1 MPSSACRCPA
11 TGCSRTST
19 GIEGRWRAW
28 MRGARS
34 PARRCRGSTRSRCAV
49 GASWTSPCARRTS
62 ASASA
67 SRSSRSRAPTAR
79 RCFIRPRTRSYAP
92 ATGCASSACSSRS
105 TRSWPGPRCSSA
117 EQGALTRRKTV
128 RDVRLRT
135 RLSTGRS
142 QHVWKNRRAIAR
154 GILPRMSHM
163 NVVGLLPS
171 ELEDLAVELGA
182 SRYRGRQLATW
193 IYRKGEVD
201 LAAMSDLPKDF
212 RARLAE
218 RAAVEVPEPERV
230 TASQDGSRKL
240 VFRLGDASRIS
251 SVLMPDDDRLTLCV
265 STQVGCGFEGRFCL
279 TGVMGFARNLSA
291 SEIVGQVLA
300 ANRLLEGGQRVT
312 HIVFMGMG
320 EPLANYAAL
329 VQALRILTDAKL
341 GLGYSPRRI
350 TVSTVGL
357 VPGIEKLGREDLKVN
372 LAISLHAATDEVRE
386 RLMPVNRSFDLA
398 ALMGAVKRYPLASRQ
413 RVFFEYVML
422 EDVNDTMDD
431 AHRLE

>member
-1 MPSSACRCPA
+1 
-11 TGCSRTST
+11 
-19 GIEGRWRAW
+19 
-28 MRGARS
+28 
-34 PARRCRGSTRSRCAV
+34 
-49 GASWTSPCARRTS
+49 
-62 ASASA
+62 
-67 SRSSRSRAPTAR
+67 
-79 RCFIRPRTRSYAP
+79 
-92 ATGCASSACSSRS
+92 
-105 TRSWPGPRCSSA
+105 
-117 EQGALTRRKTV
+117 
-128 RDVRLRT
+128 
-135 RLSTGRS
+135 
-142 QHVWKNRRAIAR
+142 
-154 GILPRMSHM
+154 M

-240 VFRLGDASRIS
+240 VFRLSDASRVS

-265 STQVGCGFEGRFCL
+265 STQVGCGFECRFCL
-279 TGVMGFARNLSA
+279 TGLMGFARNLSA

-357 VPGIEKLGREDLKVN
+357 VPGIEKLGRENLKVN
-372 LAISLHAATDEVRE
+372 LAISLHAGSDEVRSQ
-386 RLMPVNRSFDLA
+386 LMPVNRSWNVETLIA
-398 ALMGAVKRYPLASRQ
+398 AVRKYPLAPRQ
-413 RVFFEYVML
+413 RVFFEYVL
-422 EDVNDTMDD
+422 LDAVNDSPED
-431 AHRLE
+431 ARRLVRLLRGVRAKVNLIPFNDWEGAPFCRPALPRILAFQSILLDAGLTTTVRWSKGEDIGAACGQLRESVSA

>member
-1 MPSSACRCPA
+1 
-11 TGCSRTST
+11 
-19 GIEGRWRAW
+19 
-28 MRGARS
+28 
-34 PARRCRGSTRSRCAV
+34 
-49 GASWTSPCARRTS
+49 
-62 ASASA
+62 
-67 SRSSRSRAPTAR
+67 
-79 RCFIRPRTRSYAP
+79 
-92 ATGCASSACSSRS
+92 
-105 TRSWPGPRCSSA
+105 
-117 EQGALTRRKTV
+117 
-128 RDVRLRT
+128 
-135 RLSTGRS
+135 
-142 QHVWKNRRAIAR
+142 
-154 GILPRMSHM
+154 
-163 NVVGLLPS
+163 VVGLLPS

-193 IYRKGEVD
+193 IYRNGEVD

-265 STQVGCGFEGRFCL
+265 STQVGCGFECRFCL

-357 VPGIEKLGREDLKVN
+357 VPGIEKLGRENLKVN
-372 LAISLHAATDEVRE
+372 LAISLHAGSDEVRSQ
-386 RLMPVNRSFDLA
+386 LMPVNRSWNVETLIA
-398 ALMGAVKRYPLASRQ
+398 AVRKYPLAPRQ
-413 RVFFEYVML
+413 RVFFEYVL
-422 EDVNDTMDD
+422 LDAVNDAPED
-431 AHRLE
+431 ARRLVRLLRGVRAKVNLIPFNDWEGAPFCRPALPRILAFQSILLDAGLTATVRWSKGEDIGAACGQLRQPVSA